1 MSTEN
6 GKSNSPTFVA
16 AGHPLD
22 LARVA
27 DLSSNHVR
35 EHAHLQWWT
44 DQSGTTTINGQCIR
58 LKIIIIII
66 IIKFFHKSCQTQL
79 NMVHNG

>member
-44 DQSGTTTINGQCIR
+44 DQSGTTTINGQ
-58 LKIIIIII
+58 
-66 IIKFFHKSCQTQL
+66 
-79 NMVHNG
+79 